1 MENLKENPSDYDSE
15 YLCKECGSLLYVKEE
30 NGSNVC
36 VNKDCGR
43 FPQGLEFYDPTETG
57 SPQLYQELDTARAKL
72 LSEMK
77 RCDPTE
83 LALYIYEKRKALIA
97 FAIKPGIMLS
107 IPDLLSLGEFL
118 MMLNS
123 EPPNGNEQGKTLFES
138 VYQQA
143 KRLTKYLNFIDD
155 LKEGRY
161 IWIKGSG
168 KPKALVM
175 KYLNVIKDVQK
186 SYGLVSSESV
196 KDISELFEFEDIQEL
211 VTTDVEL
218 APGVDHAD
226 FLDSLWPYVLTLRY
240 AFALNYRTAKQY
252 RYECDASDVAAL
264 LSFFLSIP
272 NNNTLIVPIS
282 NAERHYA
289 VQPKAAKS
297 FEGFL
302 NEYVISGQKVPI
314 MARAVD
320 KIIMDRLTLLFFII
334 YLHGHYEVSGV
345 KKTGGSTRI
354 HKKKE
359 ETGRV
364 FERHL
369 RSKISEH
376 GYEGPDEPVSVKT
389 FEYDIIKVSETKK
402 RIILADAKFRDPA
415 PSSISAHTLVQQELL
430 DPSQGLLAESK
441 RQLDR
446 LRFFNDNP
454 EVFRECLNLK
464 ADWQEYEVGAYV
476 VTKHVPL
483 ISRYK
488 DIRIVSASDLLRS
501 EL

>member
-30 NGSNVC
+30 EGSNVC

-43 FPQGLEFYDPTETG
+43 FPQGLEFYDPTESG

-123 EPPNGNEQGKTLFES
+123 EPPNGNEQDKTLFES

-175 KYLNVIKDVQK
+175 KYLNIISDMQK
-186 SYGLVSSESV
+186 SYGLVSSASV

-211 VTTDVEL
+211 VTTGVEL

-252 RYECDASDVAAL
+252 RYECDVSDVAAL
-264 LSFFLSIP
+264 LSFFLSVP
-272 NNNTLIVPIS
+272 NNNTLTVPIS
-282 NAERHYA
+282 KAERHYA
-289 VQPKAAKS
+289 VQPKAVKA
-297 FEGFL
+297 FEDFL
-302 NEYVISGQKVPI
+302 KEYVSNSEKVPI
-314 MARAVD
+314 MARVGD
-320 KIIMDRLTLLFFII
+320 RIIMDRLTLLFFII
-334 YLHGHYEVSGV
+334 YLHGHYEVSGT
-345 KKTGGSTRI
+345 KKTGGSVRI

-359 ETGRV
+359 ETGRA
-364 FERHL
+364 FEQHL
-369 RSKISEH
+369 RSKIAEH
-376 GYEGPDEPVSVKT
+376 GYEGPDEPVKVKT

-402 RIILADAKFRDPA
+402 RIILVDAKFRDPS
-415 PSSISAHTLVQQELL
+415 PSSISAHTLIQQELL
-430 DPSQGLLAESK
+430 DPNQGLLTETK

-446 LRFFNDNP
+446 LNFFNDNP

-464 ADWQEYEVGAYV
+464 VDRQEYEVRGYV

-488 DIRIVSASDLLRS
+488 NIKIVSASDLLRS

>member
-1 MENLKENPSDYDSE
+1 MWSLTDNASDYDSE
-15 YLCKECGSLLYVKEE
+15 YLCKDCGNLLYVKAED
-30 NGSNVC
+30 SLDIC
-36 VNKDCGR
+36 VNRNCRK
-43 FPQGLEFYDPTETG
+43 FPQGLEFYDPTG
-57 SPQLYQELDTARAKL
+57 SGFPQLYRELDTARANL
-72 LSEMK
+72 LSDMK
-77 RCDPTE
+77 RCDPAE
-83 LALYIYEKRKALIA
+83 LALFIYEKRKALIA
-97 FAIKPGIMLS
+97 FAIEPGIMLS
-107 IPDLLSLGEFL
+107 LPDLLALGELL
-118 MMLNS
+118 MMLNV
-123 EPPNGNEQGKTLFES
+123 EPPNGDERGKALFES

-161 IWIKGSG
+161 IWIKGTG

-175 KYLNVIKDVQK
+175 KYLNVISDMQK

-272 NNNTLIVPIS
+272 NNNILIVPIS

-289 VQPKAAKS
+289 IQPKAVKS
-297 FEGFL
+297 FEDFL
-302 NEYVISGQKVPI
+302 NEYVSSGQRVPI
-314 MARAVD
+314 MARADD

-334 YLHGHYEVSGV
+334 YLYGRYEVSGA
-345 KKTGGSTRI
+345 KKTGGSMRI

-359 ETGRV
+359 ETGRA

-389 FEYDIIKVSETKK
+389 FEYDIMKVSETKK
-402 RIILADAKFRDPA
+402 RIILADAKFRDPS

-430 DPSQGLLAESK
+430 DPSQGLLVEAKHQS
-441 RQLDR
+441 DR
-446 LRFFNDNP
+446 LKFFNDNS

-464 ADWQEYEVGAYV
+464 ADWQEYEVRAYV
-476 VTKHVPL
+476 ITKHVPL

-488 DIRIVSASDLLRS
+488 DIKIVSASDLLRS

>member
-1 MENLKENPSDYDSE
+1 
-15 YLCKECGSLLYVKEE
+15 
-30 NGSNVC
+30 
-36 VNKDCGR
+36 
-43 FPQGLEFYDPTETG
+43 
-57 SPQLYQELDTARAKL
+57 L
-72 LSEMK
+72 LSNIK
-77 RCDPTE
+77 KCDLTE
-83 LALYIYEKRKALIA
+83 LVPYIYEKRKALIT

-107 IPDLLSLGEFL
+107 LPDFLALGELL
-118 MMLNS
+118 MILNS
-123 EPPNGNEQGKTLFES
+123 EPPSGHVRDQAFLEL

-143 KRLTKYLNFIDD
+143 KSLTKYLNFIDD

-161 IWIKGSG
+161 ILIKGPG
-168 KPKALVM
+168 KPKPLVM
-175 KYLNVIKDVQK
+175 KYLNVISDIQK
-186 SYGLVSSESV
+186 SYGLVSSASV
-196 KDISELFEFEDIQEL
+196 KDVSELFEFQDIQEL
-211 VTTDVEL
+211 VTKDVEL
-218 APGVDHAD
+218 APGVDHAE

-252 RYECDASDVAAL
+252 RYECDATDVAAL

-272 NNNTLIVPIS
+272 NNNTLTVPIS

-289 VQPKAAKS
+289 VQPKAVKS
-297 FEGFL
+297 FEDFL
-302 NEYVISGQKVPI
+302 NEYISSGEKVPI
-314 MARAVD
+314 MARAGD

-334 YLHGHYEVSGV
+334 YLHGHYEVSGE

-359 ETGRV
+359 ETGRA
-364 FERHL
+364 FEHHL
-369 RSKISEH
+369 QSKISEQ
-376 GYEGPDEPVSVKT
+376 GYDGPEEPVSVKT

-402 RIILADAKFRDPA
+402 RIILVDAKFRDPA

-430 DPSQGLLAESK
+430 DPSQGLLAEAK

-446 LRFFNDNP
+446 LKFFNDNP

-464 ADWQEYEVGAYV
+464 ADWQEYEVRAYV

-483 ISRYK
+483 ISRYEEIK
-488 DIRIVSASDLLRS
+488 IMSASDLLRS